1 MQPSD
6 WNSFDAAAARVRVL
20 SWPMYWDDAKIYKFH
35 SNVLKSLACAAK
47 GRTGSL
53 LPRLQQ
59 LTWDT
64 SCDEYPYLSLFLT
77 PTLTNLTVCIS
88 TGPGNIESD
97 IMRCSVLGSLVSQCP
112 SVRSLELWAMGSNS
126 AQSWTDLF
134 SEQPSNASTL
144 FSVWTG
150 LDSLCFRQMDLST
163 LTDVIAQ
170 LPVLTKLELYGCRT
184 TIPLLSTSVT
194 GFPTLRHLIMHYCS
208 LDSCLHIL
216 KRMSCSPLSSL
227 NLRVAAPDPNNVSLW
242 TDLISNLQ
250 KSISRDSLVAVSFS
264 IDHVSWLLQPIVPLL
279 HFRNPPIPLTF
290 QSIFPLLHFRNIS
303 QFDYNGRSIL
313 DLADDDV
320 MRIVKAWPHL
330 KLFVIRSWL
339 PAKPRLTLHA
349 LTTLAMHCPELEVLA
364 ISIDAT
370 AVIDYEDPGKGRFE
384 SRLRQLDVYR
394 SPIDD
399 PGRVAAFITVIFPNV
414 KEISVARRVKKN
426 CKAWKEVER
435 LLATSR
441 RQEVNHES

>member
-1 MQPSD
+1 
-6 WNSFDAAAARVRVL
+6 
-20 SWPMYWDDAKIYKFH
+20 MYWDDAKIYKFH

-77 PTLTNLTVCIS
+77 PTLTNLTVCIA

-170 LPVLTKLELYGCRT
+170 LPVLTTLKLHACQT
-184 TIPLLSTSVT
+184 KLLPSSSVT
-194 GFPTLRHLIMHYCS
+194 GFPALRHLSMEDCS
-208 LDSCLHIL
+208 IDSCLYVL
-216 KRMSCSPLSSL
+216 KRMSCSTLSSL
-227 NLRVAAPDPNNVSLW
+227 VLHVKVPYASNESRW
-242 TDLISNLQ
+242 TDLFSNLQ
-250 KSISRDSLVAVSFS
+250 KSISRDSLTIATFFISGSQFPIPLSFQS
-264 IDHVSWLLQPIVPLL
+264 ISPLL
-279 HFRNPPIPLTF
+279 HF
-290 QSIFPLLHFRNIS
+290 QNIS
-303 QFDYNGRSIL
+303 EFDCGGTNL
-313 DLADDDV
+313 DLGDDDV
-320 MRIVKAWPHL
+320 IRIAKAWPRL
-330 KLFVIRSWL
+330 KTFMIDSS
-339 PAKPRLTLHA
+339 PNPSKPRSTLHA
-349 LTTLAMHCPELEVLA
+349 LATLAMHCPELEFLV

-370 AVIDYEDPGKGRFE
+370 IVIDYEDKGQPGKGRFD
-384 SRLRQLDVYR
+384 SRLRKLNVGH

-399 PGRVAAFITVIFPNV
+399 PDRVAAFIADIFPNV
-414 KEISVARRVKKN
+414 TKMSVACESHAVNKQK
-426 CKAWKEVER
+426 WKEVER
-435 LLATSR
+435 MLPVLAASR
-441 RQEVNHES
+441 RQEVTLKS